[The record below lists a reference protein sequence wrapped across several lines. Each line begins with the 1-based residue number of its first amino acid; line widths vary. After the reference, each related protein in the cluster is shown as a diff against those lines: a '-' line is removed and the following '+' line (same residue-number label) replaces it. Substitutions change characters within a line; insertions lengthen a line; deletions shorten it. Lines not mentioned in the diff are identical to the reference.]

1 MKFRKITLLLL
12 IVLLFSA
19 CSSFSSPKEIDSTFD
34 SGSVPEQN
42 EGMEPSFA
50 KDGFGTSDIEHTS
63 LSNEKLIQTI
73 GLELETKEYTKTVEE
88 IEALVKSLNG
98 YIQNSYVPLPRNES
112 EFSNLVASLTV
123 MIPTTSIEDFILK
136 AGTSSNIVSERREV
150 YNVTDVYRDTQ
161 ARIVTLQAKELRL
174 LDLLKQSGSLS
185 DLLLI
190 ESELSN
196 TRYEIERLESSI
208 QDYDKRIAY
217 TQFNLSIREVYEYSP
232 SERAGLWERIVEE
245 FTSNAQGFL
254 RALESG
260 FIFIVSTLP
269 FIFVELALWLLPLLI
284 LYFIYRKVSKKRNLK
299 QWFSRKLNTVKKDI
313 EDTGSTKDE

>member
-1 MKFRKITLLLL
+1 
-12 IVLLFSA
+12 
-19 CSSFSSPKEIDSTFD
+19 
-34 SGSVPEQN
+34 
-42 EGMEPSFA
+42 MEPSFT
-50 KDGFGTSDIEHTS
+50 KDEFGTSDLEQTS

-73 GLELETKEYTKTVEE
+73 GLELETKEYTKTVEA

-112 EFSNLVASLTV
+112 EFSNLVASLSV
-123 MIPTTSIEDFILK
+123 MIPTAHIEDFILK

-161 ARIVTLQAKELRL
+161 ARIVTLEAKELRL
-174 LDLLKQSGSLS
+174 LELLKQSGSLS

-190 ESELSN
+190 ETELSN

-208 QDYDKRIAY
+208 QDYDKHIAY
-217 TQFNLSIREVYEYSP
+217 TQFNLSIREVFEYSP

-245 FTSNAQGFL
+245 FTGNAQGFL

-269 FIFVELALWLLPLLI
+269 FLFVELALWFLPLLVI
-284 LYFIYRKVSKKRNLK
+284 YFIYRKISKKRNVK
-299 QWFSRKLNTVKKDI
+299 QWFKRNIKSENKTD
-313 EDTGSTKDE
+313 EGSDKHLD

>member
-1 MKFRKITLLLL
+1 MKYTKITILLL
-12 IVLLFSA
+12 IILLFSA
-19 CSSFSSPKEIDSTFD
+19 CSSFSSPKESDSIIN
-34 SGSVPEQN
+34 SGSVSEQN
-42 EGMEPSFA
+42 EGMEPSFT
-50 KDGFGTSDIEHTS
+50 KDEFGTSDLEQTS

-73 GLELETKEYTKTVEE
+73 GLELETKEYTKTVEA

-112 EFSNLVASLTV
+112 EFSNLVASLSV
-123 MIPTTSIEDFILK
+123 MIPTAHIEDFILK

-161 ARIVTLQAKELRL
+161 ARIVTLEAKELRL
-174 LDLLKQSGSLS
+174 LELLKQSGSLS

-190 ESELSN
+190 ETELSN

-208 QDYDKRIAY
+208 QDYDKHIAY
-217 TQFNLSIREVYEYSP
+217 TQFNLSIREVFEYSP

-245 FTSNAQGFL
+245 FTGNAQGFL

-269 FIFVELALWLLPLLI
+269 FLFVELALWFLPLLVI
-284 LYFIYRKVSKKRNLK
+284 YFIYRKISKKRNVK
-299 QWFSRKLNTVKKDI
+299 QWFKRNIKSENKTD
-313 EDTGSTKDE
+313 EGSDKHLD

>member
-1 MKFRKITLLLL
+1 MKYTKITILLL
-12 IVLLFSA
+12 IIRLFSA
-19 CSSFSSPKEIDSTFD
+19 CSSFSSPKESDSIIN
-34 SGSVPEQN
+34 SGSVSEQN
-42 EGMEPSFA
+42 EGMEPSFT
-50 KDGFGTSDIEHTS
+50 KDEFGTSDLEQTS

-73 GLELETKEYTKTVEE
+73 GLELETKEYTKTVEA

-112 EFSNLVASLTV
+112 EFSNLVASLSV
-123 MIPTTSIEDFILK
+123 MIPTAHIEDFILK

-161 ARIVTLQAKELRL
+161 ARIVTLEAKELRL
-174 LDLLKQSGSLS
+174 LELLKQSGSLS

-190 ESELSN
+190 ETELSN

-208 QDYDKRIAY
+208 QDYDKHIAY
-217 TQFNLSIREVYEYSP
+217 TQFNLSIREVFEYSP

-245 FTSNAQGFL
+245 FTGNAQGFL

-269 FIFVELALWLLPLLI
+269 FLFVELALWFLPLLVI
-284 LYFIYRKVSKKRNLK
+284 YFIYRKISKKRNVK
-299 QWFSRKLNTVKKDI
+299 QWFKRNIKSENKTD
-313 EDTGSTKDE
+313 EGSDKPLD

>member
-1 MKFRKITLLLL
+1 MKFRKISVFLL
-12 IVLLFSA
+12 IILLFSA
-19 CSSFSSPKEIDSTFD
+19 CSSFSSPKEIESTVD

-42 EGMEPSFA
+42 EGMEPSFT
-50 KDGFGTSDIEHTS
+50 KDGFGTSDLEKTS

-73 GLELETKEYTKTVEE
+73 GLELETKEYTKTVEA

-112 EFSNLVASLTV
+112 EFSNLVANLSV

-150 YNVTDVYRDTQ
+150 YNVTDIYRDTQ

-174 LDLLKQSGSLS
+174 LELLQQSGSLS

-190 ESELSN
+190 ETELSN

-245 FTSNAQGFL
+245 FTRNAQGFL

-269 FIFVELALWLLPLLI
+269 FLFVELVLWLLPLFI
-284 LYFIYRKVSKKRNLK
+284 LYFIYRKVSKKHSIK
-299 QWFSRKLNTVKKDI
+299 QWFNRKTNTTKKNV
-313 EDTGSTKDE
+313 EDTDTTKVE

>member
-19 CSSFSSPKEIDSTFD
+19 CSSFSSPKETDSTVD

-50 KDGFGTSDIEHTS
+50 KDGFGTSDREQTS

-136 AGTSSNIVSERREV
+136 AGTSSNIISERREV

-174 LDLLKQSGSLS
+174 LELLKQSGSLS

-190 ESELSN
+190 ETELSN

-269 FIFVELALWLLPLLI
+269 FLLI
-284 LYFIYRKVSKKRNLK
+284 ELILWSSPILIIYFLFRRIKGKKNILSWSKNIFTNVNKSSNNDDSSKK
-299 QWFSRKLNTVKKDI
+299 
-313 EDTGSTKDE
+313 E

>member
-1 MKFRKITLLLL
+1 MKYTKITILLL
-12 IVLLFSA
+12 IIRLFSA
-19 CSSFSSPKEIDSTFD
+19 CSSFSSPKESDSIIN
-34 SGSVPEQN
+34 SGSVSEQN
-42 EGMEPSFA
+42 EGMEPSFT
-50 KDGFGTSDIEHTS
+50 KDEFGTSDLEQTS

-73 GLELETKEYTKTVEE
+73 GLELETKEYTKTVEA

-112 EFSNLVASLTV
+112 EFSNLVASLSV
-123 MIPTTSIEDFILK
+123 MIPTAHIEDFILK

-161 ARIVTLQAKELRL
+161 ARIVTLEAKELRL
-174 LDLLKQSGSLS
+174 LELLKQSGSLS

-190 ESELSN
+190 ETELSN

-208 QDYDKRIAY
+208 QDYDKHIAY
-217 TQFNLSIREVYEYSP
+217 TQFNLSIREVFEYSP

-245 FTSNAQGFL
+245 FTGNAQGFL

-269 FIFVELALWLLPLLI
+269 FLFVELALWFLPLLVI
-284 LYFIYRKVSKKRNLK
+284 YFIYRKISKKRNVK
-299 QWFSRKLNTVKKDI
+299 QWFKRNIKSENKTD
-313 EDTGSTKDE
+313 EGSDKHLD

>member
-1 MKFRKITLLLL
+1 MKFKKITVLLL

-19 CSSFSSPKEIDSTFD
+19 CSSFSSPKESDSTIN
-34 SGSVPEQN
+34 SGSVSEQY
-42 EGMEPSFA
+42 EGLEPSIT
-50 KDGFGTSDIEHTS
+50 KDGFGTSDLEQTS

-73 GLELETKEYTKTVEE
+73 GLELETKEYTKTVEA

-112 EFSNLVASLTV
+112 EFSNLVASLSV
-123 MIPTTSIEDFILK
+123 MIPTAHIEDFILK

-161 ARIVTLQAKELRL
+161 ARIVTLEAKELRL
-174 LDLLKQSGSLS
+174 LELLKQSGSLS

-190 ESELSN
+190 ETELSN

-208 QDYDKRIAY
+208 QDYDKDIAY
-217 TQFNLSIREVYEYSP
+217 TQFNLSIREVFEYSP

-245 FTSNAQGFL
+245 FTGNAQGFL

-269 FIFVELALWLLPLLI
+269 FLFVELALWFLPLLVI
-284 LYFIYRKVSKKRNLK
+284 YFIYRKISKKRNVK
-299 QWFSRKLNTVKKDI
+299 QWFKRNIKSEK
-313 EDTGSTKDE
+313 

>member
-1 MKFRKITLLLL
+1 MKFKKITVLLL

-19 CSSFSSPKEIDSTFD
+19 CSSFSSPKESDSTIN
-34 SGSVPEQN
+34 SGSVSEQY
-42 EGMEPSFA
+42 EGLEPSIT
-50 KDGFGTSDIEHTS
+50 KDGFGTSDLEQTS

-73 GLELETKEYTKTVEE
+73 GLELETKEYTKTVEA

-112 EFSNLVASLTV
+112 EFSNLVASLSV
-123 MIPTTSIEDFILK
+123 MIPTAHIEDFILK

-161 ARIVTLQAKELRL
+161 ARIVTLEAKELRL
-174 LDLLKQSGSLS
+174 LELLKQSGSLS

-190 ESELSN
+190 ETELSN

-208 QDYDKRIAY
+208 QDYDKDIAY
-217 TQFNLSIREVYEYSP
+217 TQFNLSIREVFEYSP

-245 FTSNAQGFL
+245 FTGNAQGFL

-269 FIFVELALWLLPLLI
+269 FLFVELALWFLPLLVI
-284 LYFIYRKVSKKRNLK
+284 YFIYRKISKKRNVK
-299 QWFSRKLNTVKKDI
+299 QWFKRNIKSENKTD
-313 EDTGSTKDE
+313 EGSDKHLD